1 MEEKKNIYPSENPP
15 ATSRNCGDHD
25 ASDLALTG
33 LICPRCEK
41 AVMEINFLMNL
52 YCPNCEYVLRGG
64 YT

>member
-1 MEEKKNIYPSENPP
+1 MEENINITPTGNPP
-15 ATSRNCGDHD
+15 ETFRRCGDHD

-52 YCPNCEYVLRGG
+52 YCPNCEYVLGGG